1 MHDPDLLENTFVN
14 SLRIHRRH
22 FEHTHSISPSA
33 TLSTKFKV
41 SFSFP
46 PPNKSSVCCPA
57 TLENRAYP
65 SVCSMESPSSGSYH
79 MPIVPQILVGFHA
92 HLCLHPDSISLE
104 PVLVLC
110 MFSQLL
116 RVCAIAL
123 WYLKNSFFGVI
134 HHPGILLYAVSSL
147 SHGAQSGIC
156 ITHLGLSTQYL
167 ILCMQAL
174 KVLESTELW
183 GTLCSSL
190 SSFGR
195 LTRSP
200 SSGETVP
207 WLRVCTVLIE
217 DGSLASMVGD
227 SQPPMTSNPSGSDSS
242 SIKGTP
248 MHMHIYMGVLLL
260 LFCFAFQ

>member
-1 MHDPDLLENTFVN
+1 MPT
-14 SLRIHRRH
+14 
-22 FEHTHSISPSA
+22 
-33 TLSTKFKV
+33 
-41 SFSFP
+41 
-46 PPNKSSVCCPA
+46 C
-57 TLENRAYP
+57 AYT
-65 SVCSMESPSSGSYH
+65 
-79 MPIVPQILVGFHA
+79 QILSVWS
-92 HLCLHPDSISLE
+92 LCWSYACSYSCYE
-104 PVLVLC
+104 
-110 MFSQLL
+110 F
-116 RVCAIAL
+116 VCAIAL
-123 WYLKNSFFGVI
+123 WYLKNSFFDVI

-147 SHGAQSGIC
+147 SPGAQSGIC
-156 ITHLGLSTQYL
+156 MTHLGLSTQYL

-190 SSFGR
+190 SSFDR

-217 DGSLASMVGD
+217 DRSLASMEGD

-242 SIKGTP
+242 SIEGTP
-248 MHMHIYMGVLLL
+248 TYMHIYMGFLL